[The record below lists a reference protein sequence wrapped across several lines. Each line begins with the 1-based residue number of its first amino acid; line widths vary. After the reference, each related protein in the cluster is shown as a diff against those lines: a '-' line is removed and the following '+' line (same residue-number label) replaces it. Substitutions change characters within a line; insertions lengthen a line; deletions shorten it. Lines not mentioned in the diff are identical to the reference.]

1 MCRRL
6 SCAVSRFRLDQPSL
20 SLWQLQRGDTV
31 LIARYSDALA
41 EHYCRRLRELGFR
54 PGAKVICTAAPSLGA
69 PKLYR
74 VDNAVY
80 SLDKLV
86 ARAIHVERLA

>member
-1 MCRRL
+1 M
-6 SCAVSRFRLDQPSL
+6 DQKAL

-31 LIARYSDALA
+31 LIAHYSDALA
-41 EHYCRRLRELGFR
+41 SNYCRRLQELGFR
-54 PGAKVICTAAPSLGA
+54 LGAKVVCTAAPSLGA

-86 ARAIHVERLA
+86 AGAIYAERLA